1 MSEEIEKVDTEKDN
15 KGRKHNYHGDPL
27 FNTIDR
33 TPYRGYGFTE
43 VSILGLTKIIIDST
57 KTTKPLLNT

>member
-15 KGRKHNYHGDPL
+15 KDRKHNYHGDPL

-33 TPYRGYGFTE
+33 TPYRGYGFSE
-43 VSILGLTKIIIDST
+43 VSILRLTKIIIDSIF
-57 KTTKPLLNT
+57 